1 MPDKSKKEPPI
12 SYRPPV
18 ALREEFYARVER
30 SGLSTNAFITKAI
43 FATTTPR
50 QTRRP
55 PIEKQI
61 LARLLAQAAGIR
73 DQLNEIAL
81 TGDDDSRN
89 TLIIAAAFDELTAIR
104 AVLLQAMGRKP

>member
-1 MPDKSKKEPPI
+1 MPEKKKEPPI
-12 SYRPPV
+12 SYRPPKD
-18 ALREEFYARVER
+18 LRAEFYARVER

-43 FATTTPR
+43 FNTTTPR

-61 LARLLAQAAGIR
+61 LARLLAQSARICDR
-73 DQLNEIAL
+73 LNEIAQ

-89 TLIIAAAFDELTAIR
+89 TLIIEAAFDELTAIR
-104 AVLLQAMGRKP
+104 AALLQAMGRKP